1 MNRQQT
7 YLTIA
12 FCVFLV
18 VLNIWMLGFGK
29 ILWLMSN
36 VNLLFHEA
44 GHFAFGFFGRFIM
57 VLGGTLGELII
68 PSLFIGHFAL
78 QRNVPGQVFG
88 WWWVSTALYN
98 ISIYI
103 ADARGRILPL
113 LGGQDGHD
121 WAYLLGRT
129 SLLNQDILISKL
141 VIIVVFGITAYM
153 IHLIYNYW
161 HLQQGKILS

>member
-57 VLGGTLGELII
+57 VLSGTLGELII
-68 PSLFIGHFAL
+68 TGP
-78 QRNVPGQVFG
+78 
-88 WWWVSTALYN
+88 LY
-98 ISIYI
+98 
-103 ADARGRILPL
+103 
-113 LGGQDGHD
+113 
-121 WAYLLGRT
+121 
-129 SLLNQDILISKL
+129 
-141 VIIVVFGITAYM
+141 
-153 IHLIYNYW
+153 
-161 HLQQGKILS
+161 